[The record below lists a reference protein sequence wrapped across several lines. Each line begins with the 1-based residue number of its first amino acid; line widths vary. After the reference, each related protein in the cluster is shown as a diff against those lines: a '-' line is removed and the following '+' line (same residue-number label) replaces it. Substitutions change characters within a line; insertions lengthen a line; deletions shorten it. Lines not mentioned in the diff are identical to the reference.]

1 MSEVSTYKITR
12 NKVELRS
19 GDPCARN
26 WPLIVTVE
34 AAREGVDPN
43 IFVYHASPDSDTGA
57 MFSNVA
63 SMQDM
68 DIIAVDS
75 TTPLPN
81 EDSEENNIP
90 FFRTN
95 TVELN
100 FANVE
105 VLYDRWHT
113 MMTDIRNLV
122 KEYEVMEEQALAEQE
137 EITV

>member
-1 MSEVSTYKITR
+1 MSEVSMYKITR

-34 AAREGVDPN
+34 AVREGIDPN

-68 DIIAVDS
+68 DIIAVDT

>member
-1 MSEVSTYKITR
+1 MFRITR
-12 NKVELRS
+12 NKVELQQ
-19 GDPCARN
+19 GDACQKN

-34 AAREGVDPN
+34 ATREGVDPH

-75 TTPLPN
+75 TTLLPN

-95 TVELN
+95 KVELN

-113 MMTDIRNLV
+113 MMTDIRNLA
-122 KEYEVMEEQALAEQE
+122 KEYEVMEKQALAEQE
-137 EITV
+137 EIIV

>member
-1 MSEVSTYKITR
+1 MFKITR
-12 NKVELRS
+12 NKVELQQ
-19 GDPCARN
+19 GDACQKN
-26 WPLIVTVE
+26 WPLIVTVTAE
-34 AAREGVDPN
+34 YPGVDPN

-95 TVELN
+95 KVELN

-122 KEYEVMEEQALAEQE
+122 KEYEVMEEQALAERE
-137 EITV
+137 EITI